1 MLAEETSSSD
11 NIRDD
16 SKVVGDDAN
25 VDSWSGNRT
34 EQTSCNWLMSYSPA
48 QLRQHQLNDKSLRIL
63 ITWLESNHLP
73 DQQELQLSSPAVK
86 RFWRFKGQL
95 SMIQGVLHYSWED
108 PPVRRILLVIP
119 DNLRTEVMQG
129 CHDDPTGG
137 HFGQEKTYL
146 KVKRNYIWHNMTTDI
161 KLYVTTCAVCSKQ
174 KRPTVKPKAALGS
187 YQAGAPMERIHID
200 ILGPLTK
207 SERGNKYV
215 LLLVDQFSK
224 WVEIHPLPEQKAEII
239 AQTVVEQVFSRF
251 GSPVQIHSDQG
262 KNFDGNLFKSVCRLY
277 RIAKTRTT
285 PYRPCSNGQ
294 VERYNRILLQLIR
307 CYIKG
312 KQKSWDA
319 DLQLLAAAIRAT
331 PNRATGFT
339 ANMLFLGREIA
350 SPIDLVMG
358 TSESGSSS
366 TDPSEYVSYLR
377 KTLQQVHDVSRDS
390 LKAYQVHQ
398 KQVYDSKLCEK
409 RYEPGDLVYKLH
421 SGSKTGEHRKLKP
434 VWMGPLLVTE
444 VLGPALYRVKDR
456 RGEYVLHHDKLK
468 ICVDRYVPMWMQRLR
483 HQFLQLDTTLAYEE
497 GEEELVDTGPE
508 QLPVVSLENLFE
520 NQSEST
526 GHEEEAV
533 STGETVNSTDAHL
546 IPAAGAD
553 EPPLATV
560 SLPSTVPHDHQAP
573 APHDA
578 ESVLTGDESSSV
590 GADLFIRDDSDTCT
604 EVACGENIS
613 SQQLNTS
620 VKVPEFTT
628 RVGRR
633 TKRPKHFDGFV

>member
-1 MLAEETSSSD
+1 M
-11 NIRDD
+11 
-16 SKVVGDDAN
+16 K
-25 VDSWSGNRT
+25 
-34 EQTSCNWLMSYSPA
+34 
-48 QLRQHQLNDKSLRIL
+48 
-63 ITWLESNHLP
+63 
-73 DQQELQLSSPAVK
+73 
-86 RFWRFKGQL
+86 
-95 SMIQGVLHYSWED
+95 
-108 PPVRRILLVIP
+108 
-119 DNLRTEVMQG
+119 G

-146 KVKRNYIWHNMTTDI
+146 KIKRNYIWHNMTTDI

-207 SERGNKYV
+207 SERNNKYV

-224 WVEIHPLPEQKAEII
+224 WVEIHPIPEQKAEII

-312 KQKSWDA
+312 KQRSWDA

-350 SPIDLVMG
+350 SPIDLVMR
-358 TSESGSSS
+358 TSGSGSSS
-366 TDPSEYVSYLR
+366 TDPSEYVVQLR
-377 KTLQQVHDVSRDS
+377 KALQRAHDVSRES

-398 KQVYDSKLCEK
+398 KQVYDSKLCEQL
-409 RYEPGDLVYKLH
+409 YEPGDLVYKLH
-421 SGSKTGEHRKLKP
+421 SGSKTGEHRKLKA
-434 VWMGPLLVTE
+434 VWMGPLLVTK
-444 VLGPALYRVKDR
+444 VLGPALYKVKDR
-456 RGEYVLHHDKLK
+456 KGEYVLHHDKLK
-468 ICVDRYVPMWMQRLR
+468 ICVDRHIPMWMQRLR
-483 HQFLQLDTTLAYEE
+483 HQFLQLDETLAYEE
-497 GEEELVDTGPE
+497 SEESVVMDPDESPVASLEELFREHVTSS
-508 QLPVVSLENLFE
+508 LPREVSTSTTLENGRGLA
-520 NQSEST
+520 
-526 GHEEEAV
+526 EE
-533 STGETVNSTDAHL
+533 
-546 IPAAGAD
+546 
-553 EPPLATV
+553 
-560 SLPSTVPHDHQAP
+560 
-573 APHDA
+573 
-578 ESVLTGDESSSV
+578 ESSSANSHSLQ
-590 GADLFIRDDSDTCT
+590 ADELILAEEQCSSPGSLQPDNGDTSDGEDALATGSINS
-604 EVACGENIS
+604 ENVACEENTS
-613 SQQLNTS
+613 SQQQDNSLQI
-620 VKVPEFTT
+620 PQYTT

-633 TKRPKHFDGFV
+633 TRRPPHLDGYCS